1 MTVVVPS
8 TTYDGG
14 PQSPLPAP
22 GGTYQRRTEMI
33 SAAGDGTYINVHVQ
47 PGARNSRIAGRH
59 GDALKV
65 SVREPPADGRANAA
79 VAGIL
84 ASWLGVAAENITLVS
99 GRTSRRK
106 RFFVA
111 GIDPDAAA
119 RAVESVAGE

>member
-1 MTVVVPS
+1 
-8 TTYDGG
+8 
-14 PQSPLPAP
+14 
-22 GGTYQRRTEMI
+22 MI
-33 SAAGDGTYINVHVQ
+33 SAARDGTYINVHVQ

-84 ASWLGVAAENITLVS
+84 ASWLGVAAKNITLLA

-111 GIDPDAAA
+111 GIDPEAVA